1 MSGLA
6 QIMLREGCE
15 VSGSD
20 IKASPITYKLSQLG
34 AKIFIGHLADNIRGA
49 DLVVYTAAIHAD
61 NPELNKARQIGIPV
75 VDRAA
80 FLGQIMKRYEKG
92 IAVAG
97 THGKT
102 TTTSIIA
109 LILQYAGLDP
119 TVLVGG
125 ELDAI
130 GGNVR
135 VGQSQYFVTEACEYV
150 ESFLKFYPYIAVIL
164 NIEKDH
170 LDYFSDINDIYDAFL
185 SFAKLTPDNGYV
197 IGCTDDS
204 LVERLLSQMP
214 DKAVSYGINKPA
226 RWQAFNIAFDQ
237 NGYPSF
243 NVYRDGCDIGRFS
256 LSIPGQHNV
265 YNALAAIAVAN
276 LLHIN
281 MPVVREALCIYTG
294 AHRRFQ
300 IKGRL
305 PGNITIIDDYAHH
318 PTEIKATIKTAMH
331 YPHNRIWCVF
341 QPHTYSRTRLLLDDF
356 ASAFDGIDG
365 LIITDIYAARE
376 TDDGLISSRD
386 LVHRIKQT
394 GQDAIYIRDFSAI
407 EQYLLENCQTGDII
421 LTMGAGDIYKL
432 GDELLQRSAVME
444 ESS

>member
-61 NPELNKARQIGIPV
+61 NPELNKARQMGIPV

-109 LILQYAGLDP
+109 IILQYAGLDP

-237 NGYPSF
+237 NGHPSF
-243 NVYRDGCDIGRFS
+243 NVYRDGCDIGRFA

-265 YNALAAIAVAN
+265 YNALAAIAVAD
-276 LLHIN
+276 LVHIN
-281 MPVVREALCIYTG
+281 MSVVREALHIYTG

-318 PTEIKATIKTAMH
+318 PTEIKATIKAAMH

-356 ASAFDGIDG
+356 ASAFDGVDG

-376 TDDGLISSRD
+376 ADDGLISSRD